1 MAYTHLLKRLQEE
14 KKKKE
19 AEVYVVEDEK
29 GKSVNQDRVK
39 TDRVMAPYKQ
49 QWQSRTTGI
58 RPSLSSKEEDK
69 GWISKILQRPEVFN
83 NNLDVFK
90 DGYQFGDLTKFQH
103 ETIKDVGL
111 TIGGTVGD
119 IGLGVV
125 KGIANVGEGLGD
137 LGTYGIAQIADWTG
151 NDEYANRLRT
161 NAAEDTI
168 NKLFEKPQSY
178 VNKASVI
185 GDTGDKVSEGIGYM
199 ASIWAATTVG
209 GPAATSGLIFSNS
222 TGTNMADTYEEYGT
236 EGVTSGQAWGKSLG
250 SAAIETVTEQLFG
263 MFGKADTRVI
273 NAMTA
278 KATSGIGKA
287 LTRAGG
293 QAAGEGLEEIISYAG
308 NHVWDRVVD
317 AASKGEGAKFAHEW
331 NWEDMWEQAG
341 IAAITALTMSG
352 GQTSASALNNKNSN
366 NTWKDAINETA
377 RQQDIQAMEEEIDD
391 LNAKLKK
398 EGKYTVQG
406 AAIQA
411 QINEKQQQLNALE
424 TQGQIAPINANTQ
437 ENGTL
442 TQEQYMQELD
452 ALQREYLQAPDV
464 HSQTVIQ
471 QQIDE
476 LQAQAEQQGLMQD
489 TNAQQITNTQVQD
502 ETELKR
508 QHFTYETNIND
519 SDIKKAVYES
529 ASKYMNNTVR
539 SHEFVDTVAKIAE
552 DRGTRYEFINTE
564 GLKEAGYNLENASI
578 NGLVTED
585 GRILVNI
592 DSNQGLD
599 FIIGHETTHL
609 LEGTEEYQG
618 LQDLV
623 IEYAKQKGIY
633 DERVTK
639 LTNLYEG
646 TNANIDAELTS
657 DLVGE
662 LLFTDEAFVESL
674 SVKQPNIFQK
684 IYDYI
689 KHVYKMATAGSKEA
703 RQLEKIKRQFDKAY
717 KVQSNQTSNDTKYS
731 FIGEEVVRGN
741 KGAENAL
748 RLAKD
753 MKAEHQNKELVRQTT
768 GWFVGQEGK
777 WRAEID
783 DSNSR
788 ITKKLEKNKSY
799 RLGNIFKHDEL
810 YSFIPGYKNI
820 EVQTRNMVSTTIGSF
835 NKKKG
840 VITLNNKYLN
850 NTNEIRK
857 TILHE
862 LQHATQKI
870 EGYKG
875 GTSLRR
881 AGSIESYLNNPG
893 EAEAREVESRADMT
907 FDQRMAKAPKTQS
920 RIQYSISE
928 DGKMVDSTTNKEV
941 KLEATETGTHGT
953 LMAIHNLSDS
963 KLKGIIELGGFPVPS
978 IAITKPTLNF
988 TNYGEISV
996 IFDKETIN
1004 PANKQN
1010 EVYGSDVYSP
1020 RFPQTVNELNEEG
1033 VKQVASIL
1041 GMSDYMFE
1049 SNYENM
1055 TIDDVVNRLT
1065 RKEHIIDKYLESKN
1079 ITVDPIYKTYSAEQS
1094 GVSTK
1099 YVEGFLNTHEELQNN
1114 NINIRELDYDNYSR
1128 EVRQIYIDS
1137 LVEQGVSIKEAQELY
1152 SNFGKADVTKFLIDV
1167 KNFKKASSQGQQ
1179 IDTYATKRVKEEH
1192 IDFNSDEYRSFVK
1205 NLIAPAFGD
1214 KYIRNNKDLFTPSGN
1229 RRNFKQLHDAYNL
1242 ENVVKNMKGKVRG
1255 EEGFFYGAG
1264 NIRSQV
1270 TPQFKSI
1277 AEIKANE
1284 GKLVT
1289 AKQMEEVKQ
1298 DINSNLDNL
1307 SDIAKNFGGYSYD
1320 SYEAALNEIA
1330 ELKKITYD
1338 KAKAIMNEYGFNDVP
1353 DILIQK
1359 SIEFLE
1365 KLKNAPTEYFEAK
1378 PQRAVG
1384 FEEVEAII
1392 VPNNISPELKQ
1403 QIYDKGL
1410 NVIEYDPTIEGDRQ
1424 AKIDELDQYKFSL
1437 SSQNEEAPIGNVF
1450 GKDLKVQLEEAIA
1463 PLQETINNLTEQVQE
1478 QIEGLTEQ
1486 VQTIQENIAPVEEQ
1500 AQPTQPTLEE
1510 VQNLIDIRDNKS
1522 GSEYASAFFALRDKY
1537 GQAELYKSLNEYYS
1551 TGTVTQPSNTTEI
1564 DTAPAS
1570 QEVVEQQNQE
1580 AFETI
1585 TDNEAPIDVDNRN
1598 FEDTVDELMWDIES
1612 EATTENKVQSPLD
1625 NRDIDEVGNRKVKA
1639 YQYENPEVKPYFQ
1652 TEAQNMLYDLD
1663 NTIKGERIAT
1673 HDEEGYITGWAGI
1686 TRQTTEAIAYLKDN
1700 YGYSYDQIR
1709 KGLNAIIEDDGK
1721 ENNAVSKRIEFM
1733 LDERL
1738 REGYTTSDGIPIPAN
1753 EDYINFLNEKQIT
1766 QYNKE
1771 AFNALS
1777 DKDIPAEI
1785 APIEETTQKNSSYEK
1800 IEPRELPVSPEI
1812 TQSNETIPMK
1822 RITAENQ
1829 NTDVTEGKVR
1839 KWAKTS
1845 TESEVLRDDI
1855 AFEDLNIEKVMYQ
1868 PITNMGTLNK
1878 ANDKLGTLGYNKA
1891 VEYFN
1896 SQIVNKKVSVEDIA
1910 LGERLIQEAIKQGD
1924 KTTAAELIQNVAILG
1939 TELGQKVQALSI
1951 IQRMTPA
1958 GQLKMLDKT
1967 INRGKVK
1974 EDAAFKGIELT
1985 QEMKDKI
1992 LSVYNEDGTY
2002 DQDELNRVIDE
2013 VKQEIADN
2021 MPVTKMEKINEWRYF
2036 SMLGN
2041 PKTHIRNLV
2050 SNVAMKGTVAVKN
2063 TVARTLE
2070 TIAPIENRTKTWLP
2084 SSQEVKNFAK
2094 QTAVEMKDIISGGSK
2109 YSETADIK
2117 ARRKIFKNKVLHSLT
2132 GGNSNI
2138 LEKEDWWFSKGAFE
2152 NSFKEFLT
2160 ANGIKTQ
2167 QDIQNNPEL
2176 IEKGKLYATE
2186 QAQIATFR
2194 QYSWL
2199 ANKIRDIESKNAATQ
2214 IAVGAILPFKKTPIN
2229 IAKTGLSYSP
2239 LGFVKTL
2246 TYDIAQVKKGNME
2259 ASTLIDHIA
2268 QNTTGTAL
2276 TLVGYLLA
2284 QAGILNGAGDDD
2296 KEGKYDYQLGK
2307 QAYSLNIGGNTYS
2320 LSWLSPV
2327 AMPMFVGAN
2336 AYEQLV
2342 EGEEW
2347 NADVVMETLGQ
2358 TLDPLSEMSFLSSL
2372 DSVLSS
2378 YDSGVQRFFGIG
2390 EAMLQNY
2397 ATQFVP
2403 TASSQLA
2410 ATLDDTK
2417 RTTKVAGNSDSKV
2430 IDELYNSII
2439 YKIPGLRETL
2449 EPTTDIWGNEVKQS
2463 ENLLQR
2469 AFENFISP
2477 YARKESIATEIDEE
2491 LKDLYSQTGDNGILP
2506 NIPYNYVNYDG
2517 EKYRMSAEEY
2527 TDFKKTYGQTANDL
2541 LEDLFRT
2548 TTYRNAD
2555 SEERTDM
2562 VNKVYDYASDLAKK
2576 EYLSGEGVSYTNAT
2590 KDGKE
2595 VYKENLIK
2603 GAIENDMSVEEY
2615 GLYVED
2621 PEEYS
2626 FLMEKDYLYRRKYFD
2641 TSESL
2646 KEIEETF
2653 SDQKDGIDD
2662 EDELDVLSSEKK
2674 ASIVEKI
2681 VNSGLDDTE
2690 KASLYKKYYN
2700 TDTVDT
2706 IMKSAIS
2713 IDDYLTYETKEFK
2726 ADKNEK
2732 GNSIPGSRKDKVI
2745 DYVNTLDMDIPQ
2757 KAILIKSTNTFKFN
2771 DYNEVIIDYV
2781 DSLGIEYEE
2790 KVKILKDLDFEVDS
2804 EGNIYW
2810 D

>member
-1 MAYTHLLKRLQEE
+1 MAYGYMNVLKSLQEE

-19 AEVYVVEDEK
+19 SQVYVVEDEK
-29 GKSVNQDRVK
+29 GKKVNQDRVK
-39 TDRVMAPYKQ
+39 TDKVMAPYKTKRDLINATYPKRTILSSDKEEKKWYENLWTNTKSIGSNLVSSAYSGILQ
-49 QWQSRTTGI
+49 FGKSLNMSIDRSQNFQNDIIRQMTENTMEIRKEKGWDTSVQEEILKNHGRVDTTGVYQDNI
-58 RPSLSSKEEDK
+58 NYLNKKMAENTEKTTNPAARKIAELSQSLGNNAVGMAVTAVNPGAGLVYFTGSAKGSYYDEAIERGMTPEEADKYSGVMALVEGTAERYLAGQNIKGFKAILEGTGLKNAVKAFGIEIGENFVQEAVMPSISEVTALTTAGKEHLKYDFSTEEGWKELLNDSLSSGIDGALSAIILNGTTK
-69 GWISKILQRPEVFN
+69 GVASATRV
-83 NNLDVFK
+83 
-90 DGYQFGDLTKFQH
+90 
-103 ETIKDVGL
+103 
-111 TIGGTVGD
+111 
-119 IGLGVV
+119 
-125 KGIANVGEGLGD
+125 
-137 LGTYGIAQIADWTG
+137 
-151 NDEYANRLRT
+151 
-161 NAAEDTI
+161 
-168 NKLFEKPQSY
+168 
-178 VNKASVI
+178 VNK
-185 GDTGDKVSEGIGYM
+185 M
-199 ASIWAATTVG
+199 
-209 GPAATSGLIFSNS
+209 
-222 TGTNMADTYEEYGT
+222 
-236 EGVTSGQAWGKSLG
+236 
-250 SAAIETVTEQLFG
+250 SAGETVTQQEITTAIEDSQ
-263 MFGKADTRVI
+263 KA
-273 NAMTA
+273 
-278 KATSGIGKA
+278 GIDVEGI
-287 LTRAGG
+287 LQEEITRAAEKKLT
-293 QAAGEGLEEIISYAG
+293 QEETSQEVAPIEQQELSEIQGE
-308 NHVWDRVVD
+308 
-317 AASKGEGAKFAHEW
+317 
-331 NWEDMWEQAG
+331 
-341 IAAITALTMSG
+341 
-352 GQTSASALNNKNSN
+352 
-366 NTWKDAINETA
+366 
-377 RQQDIQAMEEEIDD
+377 
-391 LNAKLKK
+391 
-398 EGKYTVQG
+398 
-406 AAIQA
+406 
-411 QINEKQQQLNALE
+411 
-424 TQGQIAPINANTQ
+424 IAPTS
-437 ENGTL
+437 ETL
-442 TQEQYMQELD
+442 TQEQYINELD
-452 ALQREYLQAPDV
+452 ALQREYLQAPDA
-464 HSQTVIQ
+464 HAQTVIQ

-476 LQAQAEQQGLMQD
+476 LQAQAEQQGLIQD

-552 DRGTRYEFINTE
+552 DRGTRYEFVNTE

-717 KVQSNQTSNDTKYS
+717 KVQSKQASNDAKYS

-820 EVQTRNMVSTTIGSF
+820 EVQTRNMDSTTMGSF

-875 GTSLRR
+875 GTNVKR

-893 EAEAREVESRADMT
+893 EAEAREVEARADMT
-907 FDQRMAKAPKTQS
+907 FDQRMAKAPNTQS
-920 RIQYSISE
+920 RIQYSISDSTIDNKGNTLSKEQQERYKYSKIRDENGSLKVMYHGTQRADRVGTLFDPNKATSGPMAFFTDNQDIAKSYSENKNDTSLSREYDTEYDLFKANGKTLDEYWDSLSVAKKQEIREKANNVGLDEDFENVIYQEKASEGSFGDQYKWRLNREYNGNALKSLYSVWIE
-928 DGKMVDSTTNKEV
+928 DGTIMYEDISKFKEVLELSGVENVEYLDPYKVDSKVYEVYLNITNPFDTSNMPEDIINQFREASKTATIGEQYSADLWDKSNIAPEDWIS
-941 KLEATETGTHGT
+941 KLE
-953 LMAIHNLSDS
+953 
-963 KLKGIIELGGFPVPS
+963 
-978 IAITKPTLNF
+978 
-988 TNYGEISV
+988 
-996 IFDKETIN
+996 
-1004 PANKQN
+1004 
-1010 EVYGSDVYSP
+1010 
-1020 RFPQTVNELNEEG
+1020 
-1033 VKQVASIL
+1033 
-1041 GMSDYMFE
+1041 
-1049 SNYENM
+1049 
-1055 TIDDVVNRLT
+1055 
-1065 RKEHIIDKYLESKN
+1065 
-1079 ITVDPIYKTYSAEQS
+1079 
-1094 GVSTK
+1094 
-1099 YVEGFLNTHEELQNN
+1099 
-1114 NINIRELDYDNYSR
+1114 
-1128 EVRQIYIDS
+1128 
-1137 LVEQGVSIKEAQELY
+1137 
-1152 SNFGKADVTKFLIDV
+1152 
-1167 KNFKKASSQGQQ
+1167 
-1179 IDTYATKRVKEEH
+1179 
-1192 IDFNSDEYRSFVK
+1192 
-1205 NLIAPAFGD
+1205 
-1214 KYIRNNKDLFTPSGN
+1214 
-1229 RRNFKQLHDAYNL
+1229 
-1242 ENVVKNMKGKVRG
+1242 
-1255 EEGFFYGAG
+1255 
-1264 NIRSQV
+1264 
-1270 TPQFKSI
+1270 
-1277 AEIKANE
+1277 
-1284 GKLVT
+1284 
-1289 AKQMEEVKQ
+1289 
-1298 DINSNLDNL
+1298 
-1307 SDIAKNFGGYSYD
+1307 SDIAEGTAHAWTVIPDWVTNVLKANGYDGIVDTGGKGGGVSHQVVIPFYS
-1320 SYEAALNEIA
+1320 EQV
-1330 ELKKITYD
+1330 K
-1338 KAKAIMNEYGFNDVP
+1338 
-1353 DILIQK
+1353 DI
-1359 SIEFLE
+1359 
-1365 KLKNAPTEYFEAK
+1365 NNTNPTDN
-1378 PQRAVG
+1378 
-1384 FEEVEAII
+1384 
-1392 VPNNISPELKQ
+1392 PN
-1403 QIYDKGL
+1403 
-1410 NVIEYDPTIEGDRQ
+1410 
-1424 AKIDELDQYKFSL
+1424 IDMSL
-1437 SSQNEEAPIGNVF
+1437 SPKNEEAPIGNVF
-1450 GKDLKVQLEEAIA
+1450 GKDLKVQIEEVIA

-1585 TDNEAPIDVDNRN
+1585 TDNEAPIDVDNRS
-1598 FEDTVDELMWDIES
+1598 FEDTVDELMWDIGS
-1612 EATTENKVQSPLD
+1612 EATTESKVQSPLD

-1673 HDEEGYITGWAGI
+1673 QDEEGYITGWAGI
-1686 TRQTTEAIAYLKDN
+1686 TRQTTESIAYLKDN

-1753 EDYINFLNEKQIT
+1753 EDYINFLKQKNIT
-1766 QYNKE
+1766 QYSEE
-1771 AFNALS
+1771 AYANWQKSLEGLEA
-1777 DKDIPAEI
+1777 PTEI
-1785 APIEETTQKNSSYEK
+1785 APIEEKTQKIPSYEK
-1800 IEPRELPVSPEI
+1800 IEPRELPVSSEI

-1891 VEYFN
+1891 VDYFN
-1896 SQIVNKKVSVEDIA
+1896 SQIANKKVSVEDIA

-2084 SSQEVKNFAK
+2084 SSQEVKDFAK

-2117 ARRKIFKNKVLHSLT
+2117 ARRKIFKNNVLHSLT

-2199 ANKIRDIESKNAATQ
+2199 ANKIRDIESKNAATE

-2239 LGFVKTL
+2239 LGFAKTL

-2417 RTTKVAGNSDSKV
+2417 RTTKVSGDSDSKV

-2517 EKYRMSAEEY
+2517 EKYNMSAEEY

-2626 FLMEKDYLYRRKYFD
+2626 FLMEKDYSYRRKYFD

-2653 SDQKDGIDD
+2653 SDQKEGIDD

-2674 ASIVEKI
+2674 TSIVEKI